1 MSMLSRVAQRVYWMA
16 RYIERAEDTARLVAA
31 YNHLIMDIPRGAQPG
46 WEILVRILDAEPIFE
61 RWFKARSEQNVLR
74 LLIGEARAPCSIP
87 YAVQAARANV
97 RVTRDVLPDEVWELV
112 NELYLYSAE
121 AAEKSVGRRNRR
133 AYLQQVVQRIQ
144 IINGVLRNTLCRDHS
159 YRFIKLGQLLERA
172 DMSTR
177 IVDVGASDFL
187 AREGVAEGIEHLLWG
202 ALLKS
207 LSALGAYRRLIGPQ
221 VEKNAAVNFVVGE
234 PSFPRS
240 VHFCIHEI
248 GQEWEQLNNAGH
260 ARRMSERIRRKLRG
274 FEAQNFAQPALHAY
288 IDELQSLINGLHAAI
303 DEAWFL
309 GPVDLT
315 APRPQTARSATG

>member
-46 WEILVRILDAEPIFE
+46 WEILVRILDADSIFD
-61 RWFKARSEQNVLR
+61 RWFKVRNEQNVLR
-74 LLIGEARAPCSIP
+74 LLIGEARASCSIP
-87 YAVQAARANV
+87 YALRAARENV
-97 RVTRDVLPDEVWELV
+97 RATRDVLPDEVWELV

-121 AAEKSVGRRNRR
+121 AADKSVGRRNRQ
-133 AYLQQVVQRIQ
+133 AYLEQIVQRMQ
-144 IINGVLRNTLCRDHS
+144 IINGVLRSALCRDHS

-172 DMSTR
+172 DMTTR

-207 LSALGAYRRLIGPQ
+207 LSAFGAYRRLVEPQ
-221 VEKNAAVNFVVGE
+221 VEKNAAVNFVVRE

-240 VHFCIHEI
+240 VHFCIREI
-248 GQEWEQLNNAGH
+248 GEELGELRNARD
-260 ARRMSERIRRKLRG
+260 ALRMTERIRRKLRG
-274 FEAQNFAQPALHAY
+274 FEAENFAQPALHAY
-288 IDELQSLINGLHAAI
+288 IDELQSLVNGLHAAI
-303 DEAWFL
+303 DAAWFL
-309 GPVDLT
+309 G
-315 APRPQTARSATG
+315 G